1 MRRWMKI
8 FAWAMLTI
16 FVILFLLVVFNRSY
30 LLFDKIV
37 YPVQGFL
44 YNRSQGIRDLY
55 DNWKNFRELEKENKL
70 LMEKNIQLELA
81 NSQLLSAKQEND
93 ELRTQ
98 LNYVTENAYSVL
110 GAEVIGKS
118 TSPYEQV
125 LIINKGTIHGVKP
138 GYPAVVGEGYLIGK
152 IIVAHKT
159 YSLLQLLIDNNSA
172 VAATVQN
179 IDKTSGV
186 VNGEYGLSLR
196 MNFIPQNENVVVGDK
211 VISSG
216 LEKYIPR
223 GLLIGVV
230 EELKSEQG
238 ELFKTADIKTMVDF
252 NKITSLLIL
261 KSND

>member
-1 MRRWMKI
+1 MKI

>member
-1 MRRWMKI
+1 MKI
-8 FAWAMLTI
+8 FAWAMVTI
-16 FVILFLLVVFNRSY
+16 FVVLFLLVIFNRSY

-44 YNRSQGIRDLY
+44 YKRSQGIRDIY
-55 DNWKNFRELEKENKL
+55 DNWQNFQNLEKENKL

-81 NSQLLSAKQEND
+81 NSQLLAAQQENE

-98 LNYVTENAYSVL
+98 LNYIKEQAYSTI

-138 GYPAVVGEGYLIGK
+138 GYPAVVGEGYLVGK

-172 VAATVQN
+172 VAGTVQN
-179 IDKTSGV
+179 IDKTSGLI
-186 VNGEYGLSLR
+186 NGEYGLSLK
-196 MNFIPQNENVVVGDK
+196 MNFIPQNENVVIGDK

-230 EELKSEQG
+230 EEVQTEQG
-238 ELFKTADIKTMVDF
+238 ELFKTADIKTMLDF
-252 NKITSLLIL
+252 NKITSLLIF

>member
-8 FAWAMLTI
+8 FIWAMVTI
-16 FVILFLLVVFNRSY
+16 FVVLFLLVVFNRSY

-55 DNWKNFRELEKENKL
+55 DNWKNFQSLEKENKL

-81 NSQLLSAKQEND
+81 NSQLLSAQQENS

-98 LNYVTENAYSVL
+98 LNYVKENSYTVI

-138 GYPAVVGEGYLIGK
+138 GYPAVVGEGYLVGK

-172 VAATVQN
+172 VAGAVQN
-179 IDKTSGV
+179 IDKTSGLI
-186 VNGEYGLSLR
+186 NGEYGLSLK
-196 MNFIPQNENVVVGDK
+196 MNFIPQNENITIGNK

-230 EELKSEQG
+230 EEVQSEQG
-238 ELFKTADIKTMVDF
+238 ELFKTADIKTMLDF

-261 KSND
+261 KNND

>member
-1 MRRWMKI
+1 MKI
-8 FAWAMLTI
+8 FIWAMVTI
-16 FVILFLLVVFNRSY
+16 FVVLFLLVVFNRSY

-55 DNWKNFRELEKENKL
+55 DNWKNFQSLEKENKL

-81 NSQLLSAKQEND
+81 NSQLLSAQQENS

-98 LNYVTENAYSVL
+98 LNYVKENSYTVI

-138 GYPAVVGEGYLIGK
+138 GYPAVVGEGYLVGK

-172 VAATVQN
+172 VAGAVQN
-179 IDKTSGV
+179 IDKTSGLI
-186 VNGEYGLSLR
+186 NGEYGLSLK
-196 MNFIPQNENVVVGDK
+196 MNFIPQNENITIGNK

-230 EELKSEQG
+230 EEVQSEQG
-238 ELFKTADIKTMVDF
+238 ELFKTADIKTMLDF

-261 KSND
+261 KNND